1 MASAGG
7 GAGSGQA
14 GGYGQAGGS
23 TAAGGAAST
32 GTAAPAT
39 QSPQNLNQIVRLK
52 FSCYAPRCDRRTSTN
67 IPHHYLLL
75 YIVLVIFYKHWGILG
90 LVCAPGLESATVPPG
105 SPSVDG
111 TPLFFPCASTWLL
124 FSSDQLL
131 LHLLGPQHDLQRQR
145 KRLATPMAPRYGS
158 NACLRCI
165 KNEMYCVRADG
176 FSRRER
182 CARQGVNS
190 KTASQAWIQTVNAAS
205 QM

>member
-39 QSPQNLNQIVRLK
+39 QSPQNLNQIVRLN

-90 LVCAPGLESATVPPG
+90 LVCAPGLESATVHLEAQVLMEPHCSSHALLLG
-105 SPSVDG
+105 CSSLQISFFFISLDLNTIFSVRESD
-111 TPLFFPCASTWLL
+111 WLL
-124 FSSDQLL
+124 PWL
-131 LHLLGPQHDLQRQR
+131 P
-145 KRLATPMAPRYGS
+145 ATDRMR
-158 NACLRCI
+158 
-165 KNEMYCVRADG
+165 V
-176 FSRRER
+176 F
-182 CARQGVNS
+182 
-190 KTASQAWIQTVNAAS
+190 AAS
-205 QM
+205 RMKCIVCERMASADARGVLDKG